1 MKILL
6 AVDGSSYSQ
15 AAVEEVARR
24 PWPSR
29 TSIKVLSASELRLD
43 PMAEPWIL
51 PREEQKILKAQRKQA
66 VATTN
71 DAAEKL
77 RKISH
82 GKLQVTTEVVE
93 GPPKQVILEKAERWG
108 ADLIMVGSHGYGA
121 VDRFLLGSVSQ
132 AVALHAGCSVEI
144 VRGRRSRKQKKRSSR
159 RSTK

>member
-77 RKISH
+77 RKS
-82 GKLQVTTEVVE
+82 LM
-93 GPPKQVILEKAERWG
+93 ANFR
-108 ADLIMVGSHGYGA
+108 
-121 VDRFLLGSVSQ
+121 
-132 AVALHAGCSVEI
+132 
-144 VRGRRSRKQKKRSSR
+144 
-159 RSTK
+159 